1 MLVMIRTR
9 DFAAFGAAFVFLS
22 FAIGA
27 TWLTQSWTGSGQTAS
42 VIDFSDANTPPVVM
56 EGAIVEDV
64 PEIPRE
70 SNINRLR
77 GKIAAGEGDISAGE
91 PVFTSVD
98 DVVATS
104 SVVSDGSPST
114 SVLIGSTMSGD
125 SLMSDDLW
133 RFIGFSHLEQ
143 IGVALDNVPIYGA
156 HPNPSML
163 DTCGGVD
170 EGLGYRYHLMI
181 DKELPGGCYGI
192 N

>member
-1 MLVMIRTR
+1 MIRTR

-27 TWLTQSWTGSGQTAS
+27 TWLTQTWTGSLQTAS
-42 VIDFSDANTPPVVM
+42 VIDFSDTDTVPVVM
-56 EGAIVEDV
+56 EGAVVEDS

-77 GKIAAGEGDISAGE
+77 GKIAAGEGDVSAGE

-98 DVVATS
+98 DVVASS

-114 SVLIGSTMSGD
+114 SVLIGFTVGGD

-133 RFIGFSHLEQ
+133 RYIGFSHIEQ
-143 IGVALDNVPIYGA
+143 VGVALDDVPIYGS
-156 HPNPSML
+156 HPNPLVL

-170 EGLGYRYHLMI
+170 EGSGYRYHLMTGREI
-181 DKELPGGCYGI
+181 PSGCYGLE
-192 N
+192 